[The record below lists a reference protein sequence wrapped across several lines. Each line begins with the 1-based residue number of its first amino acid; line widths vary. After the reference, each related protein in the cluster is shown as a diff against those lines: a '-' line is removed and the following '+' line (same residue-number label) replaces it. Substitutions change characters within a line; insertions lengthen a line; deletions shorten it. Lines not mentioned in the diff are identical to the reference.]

1 MKRILLVPFCVAL
14 AGCATFD
21 AEQNQAIEIQTYQLK
36 SMKAEIAQLK
46 EQVAALDRGQQ
57 EIYRKLEQ
65 GDSTERAEVRQLKAS
80 VAQLEQSLQALEAAR
95 GRDRQEI
102 VETLGKR
109 VADVMKSQT
118 SSSRSSSSGKERG
131 VEHTVQAGQ
140 TISEIATAYKVSAA
154 KIMKANN
161 ISNPTSLRVGQK
173 LFIPE

>member
-1 MKRILLVPFCVAL
+1 MTLNPELDETIETQTLQISSLRADVAR
-14 AGCATFD
+14 
-21 AEQNQAIEIQTYQLK
+21 
-36 SMKAEIAQLK
+36 LK
-46 EQVAALDRGQQ
+46 EQVSAIERTQQ
-57 EIYRKLEQ
+57 ELYRRLDQ
-65 GDSTERAEVRQLKAS
+65 GDSSDRAEMKQLKAS
-80 VAQLEQSLQALEAAR
+80 VAQLEQALQSLETAR

-109 VADVMKSQT
+109 VADVMKTQV
-118 SSSRSSSSGKERG
+118 SSAGRSSSSSSAKERG

-161 ISNPTSLRVGQK
+161 ITNPNSLRVGQK